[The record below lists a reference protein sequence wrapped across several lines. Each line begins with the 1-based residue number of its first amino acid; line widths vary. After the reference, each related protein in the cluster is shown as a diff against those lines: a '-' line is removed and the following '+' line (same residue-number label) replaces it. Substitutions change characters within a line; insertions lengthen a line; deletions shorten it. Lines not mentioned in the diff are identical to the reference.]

1 MPVNRKQKSTKRRS
15 SSRSSSKKQRGGSPA
30 SDIVMSAAGSSSVN
44 HDYVV
49 TPRIREGPMADYTLG
64 TPDCQRGGSEASDG
78 VNSNLTTQSV
88 TQGFPPPFT
97 VKGDINSLN
106 LYELTGGKGKGKK
119 GKGKR
124 SGKSKDRKSKSKK
137 TSGKRKSKKSM
148 KNSRNS
154 HKRNHHNNHHNNSL
168 RGGYGS
174 DWISSQYSQGPVNN
188 ASGAAAAVAPNRDSA
203 GSGFAMTSLEGA
215 KVGKIGA
222 PVSM

>member
-1 MPVNRKQKSTKRRS
+1 MPVNRKQKSTKRKSSKS

-30 SDIVMSAAGSSSVN
+30 SEIVMSAAGSPSVMN
-44 HDYVV
+44 DYVV
-49 TPRIREGPMADYTLG
+49 TPRIRDGPMADYTLG
-64 TPDCQRGGSEASDG
+64 TPDCQGGGSEASNN
-78 VNSNLTTQSV
+78 VMSNLPTQSV
-88 TQGFPPPFT
+88 TEGFPGPNT
-97 VKGDINSLN
+97 VKANINSLN

-124 SGKSKDRKSKSKK
+124 SGKSKNKKSKSKK

-148 KNSRNS
+148 KKS
-154 HKRNHHNNHHNNSL
+154 HKSHNHSL
-168 RGGYGS
+168 SGGYGS

-222 PVSM
+222 PISM

>member
-1 MPVNRKQKSTKRRS
+1 
-15 SSRSSSKKQRGGSPA
+15 
-30 SDIVMSAAGSSSVN
+30 
-44 HDYVV
+44 
-49 TPRIREGPMADYTLG
+49 MADYTLG

-88 TQGFPPPFT
+88 TEGFPAPYN
-97 VKGDINSLN
+97 VKADINSLN

-124 SGKSKDRKSKSKK
+124 SGKSKDKKGKSKK
-137 TSGKRKSKKSM
+137 TSSKRKNKKSM
-148 KNSRNS
+148 KKSRNS
-154 HKRNHHNNHHNNSL
+154 HKRNNHHNNSL

-188 ASGAAAAVAPNRDSA
+188 PSGAAANVAPNRDSA

-215 KVGKIGA
+215 NVGKIGA
-222 PVSM
+222 PISM